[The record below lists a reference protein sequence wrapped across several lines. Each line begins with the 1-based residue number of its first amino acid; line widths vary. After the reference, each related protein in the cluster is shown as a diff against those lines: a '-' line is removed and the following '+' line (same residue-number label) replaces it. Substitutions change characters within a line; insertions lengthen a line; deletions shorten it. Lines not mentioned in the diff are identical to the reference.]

1 MFQEVGIC
9 PQFDCLWDNLTPR
22 EHLSLFGRLKGLN
35 AQELESSI
43 IYLMNSMQL
52 TEFAKTKAKNLS
64 GGNKRKLCFSDAVI
78 GNPSLIFLD
87 EPSTGLDPIARRYLW
102 RTLIE
107 ISKKRKIS
115 LVLTT
120 HSMVEAEFLCNKI
133 GSLYFYF
140 E

>member
-1 MFQEVGIC
+1 
-9 PQFDCLWDNLTPR
+9 
-22 EHLSLFGRLKGLN
+22 
-35 AQELESSI
+35 
-43 IYLMNSMQL
+43 MQL

-107 ISKKRKIS
+107 ISKKRKIAV
-115 LVLTT
+115 VLTT
-120 HSMVEAEFLCNKI
+120 HSMTEAEYLCNKI
-133 GSLYFYF
+133 GNFYDLVKN
-140 E
+140 